1 MSSDTKSDSRKVPS
15 GVLLLESVN
24 RLRVAETMLQTR
36 ARTRVG
42 LRANEFH
49 VVQFIA
55 AAAAAHVPAH
65 PRDVADALGVTDAA
79 VSQLL
84 DRLVRRGLVH
94 RERDPDDG
102 RSRVLYLTDHARRAL
117 SDAYGDLPEAVQTLL
132 DEVPP
137 ADADRIATL
146 ADALHDVVDTT
157 AR

>member
-1 MSSDTKSDSRKVPS
+1 MASDTNVSAVPS

-36 ARTRVG
+36 ARARVG

-49 VVQFIA
+49 VEQFIA
-55 AAAAAHVPAH
+55 SAAAAGVPAH
-65 PRDVADALGVTDAA
+65 PRDVAESLGVTDAA

-84 DRLVRRGLVH
+84 DRLVGRGLVR

-102 RSRVLYLTDHARRAL
+102 RSRVLYLTDDARRAL
-117 SDAYGDLPEAVQTLL
+117 RDAYGDLPAAVQALL
-132 DEVPP
+132 DEVTP

-146 ADALHDVVDTT
+146 AAALHDVVDTT

>member
-1 MSSDTKSDSRKVPS
+1 MASDTNVSAVPS

-36 ARTRVG
+36 ARARVG

-55 AAAAAHVPAH
+55 SAAAAGVPAH
-65 PRDVADALGVTDAA
+65 PRDVAESLGVTDAA

-84 DRLVRRGLVH
+84 DRLVGRGLVH

-102 RSRVLYLTDHARRAL
+102 RSRVLYLTDDARRAL
-117 SDAYGDLPEAVQTLL
+117 RDAYGNLPAAVQALL
-132 DEVPP
+132 DEVTP

-146 ADALHDVVDTT
+146 AARLHDVVDTT